1 MTKTDFKKTLA
12 DYQAKAGQFSVI
24 EVPRRKYL
32 MIDGQGDPNSSDNF
46 KQTIEALFP
55 VAYAL
60 KFASKI
66 DLDKDYVVMP
76 LEGLWWADDMA
87 TFTTRRD
94 KSEWYFTLMIMQPD
108 WITASMFEAA
118 VAKVRQK
125 SAPKLLDQVRLETL
139 DEGQSV
145 QILHIGSFDDEGP
158 VLDRMHYE
166 FMPANNLEFT
176 GKHHEIYFSD
186 FRKVAPEKLKTIL
199 RQPVK
204 PTS

>member
-32 MIDGQGDPNSSDNF
+32 MIDGQGDPNTSDNF
-46 KQTIEALFP
+46 KQAIEALFP

-108 WITASMFEAA
+108 WITSSMFEAA
-118 VAKVRQK
+118 VAKARQK

-139 DEGQSV
+139 DEGRSV

-166 FMPANNLEFT
+166 FMPANNLELT